1 MKHIHSYSI
10 FIVFMLLAGCDQM
23 AVHAVQI
30 NESHDPVVEPPI
42 VEPPVVEPPVVE
54 PPNIKPPVEDPDDPI
69 VEDPDD
75 PIVED
80 PDDPIVEDPD
90 DPIVED
96 PDDPIVED
104 PDDPIVEDPD
114 DPIVEDP
121 DDPIIEDPEIPDY
134 VEITDTPCD
143 SKTFDEYCEGN
154 TMVYCGGTGI
164 EHLIYVDCDKYYSR
178 SIEEGTWNDPDN
190 RFKCVIFN
198 DNARIVAACDD
209 ALGVRH
215 HCDIS
220 AGDTS
225 YDECTYLDFDY
236 KGTDLYYAHAT
247 TVCSMADD
255 GIYRWHF
262 LDYDLCSDSCD
273 IDNGCK
279 LEPCSAPGTTLCSD
293 EHRILICTKF
303 KDGNYYV
310 KKKESCDIPG
320 DN

>member
-1 MKHIHSYSI
+1 MKHIHSCSI

-42 VEPPVVEPPVVE
+42 VEPPVVE

-96 PDDPIVED
+96 PDDPIV
-104 PDDPIVEDPD
+104 
-114 DPIVEDP
+114 
-121 DDPIIEDPEIPDY
+121 EDPEIPDY

-198 DNARIVAACDD
+198 DDARIVAGCDD

-262 LDYDLCSDSCD
+262 ANYDLCSDSCD
-273 IDNGCK
+273 TDTGCG
-279 LEPCSAPGTTLCSD
+279 LAPCSIPGTTLCGD
-293 EHRILICTKF
+293 KHRILICTKF

-310 KKKESCDIPG
+310 QKDESCDATG